1 MVECPLDFIW
11 RVYRRLLVAPLEFL
25 RGYLWDLSVFQTFE
39 VPDIS
44 LKKKGAVSSFER
56 SN

>member
-1 MVECPLDFIW
+1 MMECPLDFIW
-11 RVYRRLLVAPLEFL
+11 RVYRRLLVAPLEF
-25 RGYLWDLSVFQTFE
+25 YVVIWDLSVFQTFE
-39 VPDIS
+39 VPDNS